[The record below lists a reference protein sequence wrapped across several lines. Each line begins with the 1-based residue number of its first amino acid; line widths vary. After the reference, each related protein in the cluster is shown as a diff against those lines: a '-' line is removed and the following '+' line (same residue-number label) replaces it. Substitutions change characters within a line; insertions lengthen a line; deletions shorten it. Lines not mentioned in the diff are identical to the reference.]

1 MKRMSKL
8 TSLVI
13 VLLSLSNA
21 DATIRIVSYNCENRP
36 NNATHDARFR
46 TIFEAIGNESVN
58 GLAKRLDI
66 LIMSETDTDSVVR
79 LTNVLNN
86 LYNVTTYTPE
96 TTSSVGGDRSGVI
109 YDASTVELV
118 GTATE
123 LPDIGTRPSLRVQ
136 FRPVGSTAPNE
147 WFYIYTA
154 HLKSGNGSSQRQQR
168 ATETANIRS
177 DADNLGQ
184 GIPIIYAGDFNLF
197 SSAEQAWDNMLDN
210 GNGQAF
216 DPLDRPGDWH
226 DDAAFLRLHSQDPG
240 GAMDDR
246 FDFQFITAELSDGA
260 GIDYVQGSYHVFGN
274 NGSHALNHHITTG
287 SGAASDVLAALAAAS
302 DHLPVVADYAV
313 VEPMTREEILERIAE
328 LEREIAR
335 LRDMLD

>member
-1 MKRMSKL
+1 MFDTGKDTLKAGAGSEEVLQQLKQFLEENPRVSKL
-8 TSLVI
+8 
-13 VLLSLSNA
+13 
-21 DATIRIVSYNCENRP
+21 RIEG
-36 NNATHDARFR
+36 H
-46 TIFEAIGNESVN
+46 
-58 GLAKRLDI
+58 
-66 LIMSETDTDSVVR
+66 TD
-79 LTNVLNN
+79 NV
-86 LYNVTTYTPE
+86 
-96 TTSSVGGDRSGVI
+96 G
-109 YDASTVELV
+109 
-118 GTATE
+118 
-123 LPDIGTRPSLRVQ
+123 
-136 FRPVGSTAPNE
+136 
-147 WFYIYTA
+147 
-154 HLKSGNGSSQRQQR
+154 
-168 ATETANIRS
+168 S

-197 SSAEQAWDNMLDN
+197 SSTEQAWDNMLDN

>member
-1 MKRMSKL
+1 MSKL
-8 TSLVI
+8 TGLVI

-21 DATIRIVSYNCENRP
+21 AATLRIVSYNCENRP
-36 NNATHDARFR
+36 NNTTHDARFR

-66 LIMSETDTDSVVR
+66 LVMTETDTDSAVR

-86 LYNVTTYTPE
+86 LYNVTTYTSQ

-109 YDASTVELV
+109 YDADTVELV

-123 LPDIGTRPSLRVQ
+123 LPDIGTRPSLRLQ

-147 WFYIYTA
+147 RFYIYTA
-154 HLKSGNGSSQRQQR
+154 HLKSGNGSSQRQKR
-168 ATETANIRS
+168 ADEAANIRS
-177 DADNLGQ
+177 DADDLGQ

-197 SSAEQAWDNMLDN
+197 RSAEQAWDNMLDD

-216 DPLDRPGDWH
+216 DPLDRPGNWH
-226 DDAAFLRLHSQDPG
+226 DEAVFAQIHSQDPG

-246 FDFQFITAELSDGA
+246 FDFQFITAELFDGA
-260 GIDYVQGSYHVFGN
+260 GIDYVPDSYHVFGN
-274 NGSHALNHHITTG
+274 DGSHTLNRRITTG
-287 SGAASDVLAALAAAS
+287 CGAAPNVLTALAAAS

-313 VEPMTREEILERIAE
+313 VEERTREQILERIAE
-328 LEREIAR
+328 LEREIER